1 MLKFQNNGKEIIKNK
16 VMTKYIDKDALVA
29 ELERLQDSI
38 KATAIDGRISKEQ
51 AEAYKL
57 CVKLRSFVE
66 DTLEIKEVDLELENE
81 NNRPKITIGT
91 KIRLKTNPDVILSI
105 ISDDC
110 HGDEFECSNGSVLS
124 LKQIEK
130 YYDIYVEEK

>member
-16 VMTKYIDKDALVA
+16 AMIKYIDKDALVA

-51 AEAYKL
+51 AEAYKV

-81 NNRPKITIGT
+81 NNNLKITIGT
-91 KIRLKTNPDVILSI
+91 KIRLKTNPNVILSI
-105 ISDDC
+105 ISNDC

-130 YYDIYVEEK
+130 YYEII

>member
-16 VMTKYIDKDALVA
+16 AMIKYIDKDALVA

-51 AEAYKL
+51 AEAYKV

-66 DTLEIKEVDLELENE
+66 DTLEIKEADLELENE
-81 NNRPKITIGT
+81 NNNLKITIGT
-91 KIRLKTNPDVILSI
+91 KIRSKTNPNVILSI
-105 ISDDC
+105 ISNDC

-130 YYDIYVEEK
+130 YYEII